1 MQQHIAVSQQR
12 VEKPVVKAVGCD
24 LVEVGQTY
32 ALNGLVLVLV
42 YISEGRLAMRILA
55 REIVFLLTVCLLLAA
70 CRDESRSGYVELTGR
85 VFIFN
90 PRVATATYVVS
101 LGILKPLPEGARI
114 EAVFD
119 DPAGGDRIKI
129 SQLMRTVAGKV
140 AVESPNLHCIKK
152 GKRYAFEVK
161 LLDANG
167 ATLQSVSSSIE
178 STLNQSILPD
188 APLVVGPGYEPNP
201 ELKGNAA
208 GKLPDGPKF
217 KCPA

>member
-1 MQQHIAVSQQR
+1 MKSVIA
-12 VEKPVVKAVGCD
+12 
-24 LVEVGQTY
+24 T
-32 ALNGLVLVLV
+32 VLLSV
-42 YISEGRLAMRILA
+42 
-55 REIVFLLTVCLLLAA
+55 LLLG
-70 CRDESRSGYVELTGR
+70 CQDESRSGYVELTGR

-101 LGILKPLPEGARI
+101 FGILKPLPKGARI

-119 DPAGGDRIKI
+119 DPAGGERIKL

-167 ATLQSVSSSIE
+167 VTLQTVSSSIE
-178 STLNQSILPD
+178 FTLDQSILPD
-188 APLVVGPGYEPNP
+188 VPLVVGPGYEPNP
-201 ELKGNAA
+201 ELKGNSA
-208 GKLPDGPKF
+208 GKLPGGPQF
-217 KCPA
+217 TCPA